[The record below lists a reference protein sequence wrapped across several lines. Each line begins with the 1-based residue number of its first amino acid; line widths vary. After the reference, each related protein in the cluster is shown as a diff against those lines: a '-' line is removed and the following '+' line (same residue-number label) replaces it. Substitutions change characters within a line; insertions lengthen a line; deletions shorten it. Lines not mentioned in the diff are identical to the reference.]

1 MSNNYRSRTTTPKI
15 RGHMG
20 IVPPGRT
27 LLVGLGLLFSILF
40 ITCVSLAFVGGRRD
54 LLIFRDPLDSLPEG
68 GVSHAAGLLLD
79 RGLTFVFQIVLIAEN
94 VDVDIDE
101 PAATISWTVVACG
114 DSFALSG
121 TYGVLGS
128 KYCGVPAMPLTV
140 YSDQ

>member
-68 GVSHAAGLLLD
+68 GVSHAAGVLD
-79 RGLTFVFQIVLIAEN
+79 RGLT
-94 VDVDIDE
+94 
-101 PAATISWTVVACG
+101 SSSR
-114 DSFALSG
+114 SF
-121 TYGVLGS
+121 
-128 KYCGVPAMPLTV
+128 
-140 YSDQ
+140 